1 MLYNVI
7 YVAQSFTSDADA
19 VTQVL
24 QSIKDSGL
32 LPDVYF
38 DRLAELRAKFA
49 PAPATAPADTAAG
62 ALASSA
68 AVAFPSDGTLS
79 TVSSAVDYDYFN
91 Y

>member
-24 QSIKDSGL
+24 QSIKDSRL

-62 ALASSA
+62 AQTRRRVPWLAQRQWHSL
-68 AVAFPSDGTLS
+68 PTELCPR
-79 TVSSAVDYDYFN
+79 
-91 Y
+91 